1 MHREH
6 QHLTSLQVVN
16 VNSPAGLALAHQVK
30 KERRGII
37 LVIKFL
43 NFSCLQDR
51 MGKKRPLQLGKGCS
65 SMTLPVIPVK
75 VIVAAVAVT
84 GEYMTQ
90 ALLLTGLHL
99 LFTSV
104 LRWKMTITY

>member
-1 MHREH
+1 MRREH

-16 VNSPAGLALAHQVK
+16 VNGPAGLALARQVK
-30 KERRGII
+30 KERRGVI
-37 LVIKFL
+37 LVVEFL
-43 NFSCLQDR
+43 DFSCLQDR
-51 MGKKRPLQLGKGCS
+51 MGKKRPLQLGEGRGGV
-65 SMTLPVIPVK
+65 TLPVIPAK
-75 VIVAAVAVT
+75 AIVAAVAAT